1 VLNQNVFSWVCCA
14 FVCLLVLTAPC
25 TAQCTGSLLWE
36 HAERGAE
43 TSIALSPEGN
53 YVTTGSSKGIT
64 VFDTNGTI
72 ARDIQVRGDHGIAMS
87 AGGQSLAA
95 GGSGLNVYAPDG
107 SVQWKWSNGYF
118 VFDVDI
124 DPDGSEVVACSD
136 DAAIRSFNLTNGI
149 AWNVTFEEDIF
160 SIARSADGG
169 YIACGSKDGHIYLL
183 NRDQR
188 QVWNYR
194 TGGALIGDIAISSD
208 GARIA
213 ALSEDGML
221 YYLSRSGRMLWSKS
235 IGRSNQVAT
244 ADDGSIVAAGGDTI
258 SVYSADG
265 ERIWSHDTGTK
276 VSGIDLSADGSLL
289 AASDRDRIY
298 VFSLD
303 CKDNATAATQPPVE
317 GEVDNEPPVTAE
329 PLTTPQKPSTTP
341 AKSGADHIILGT
353 FSLFCLM
360 MVRKRN

>member
-1 VLNQNVFSWVCCA
+1 MCCA
-14 FVCLLVLTAPC
+14 FVCLLVFAAPC
-25 TAQCTGSLLWE
+25 TAQCTGSLLWD
-36 HAERGAE
+36 HAAGGADS
-43 TSIALSPEGN
+43 SIALSPEGD
-53 YVTTGSSKGIT
+53 YLTVGSSKGIT

-72 ARDIQVRGDHGIAMS
+72 AWDLPMRGDYGIAMS
-87 AGGQSLAA
+87 AGGQSLAM
-95 GGSGLNVYAPDG
+95 GGSGLNVYALDG

-118 VFDVDI
+118 VLDVDI

-136 DAAIRSFNLTNGI
+136 DATLYSFNVTNGI
-149 AWNVTFEEDIF
+149 AWNVTFEEDIY
-160 SIARSADGG
+160 SVSRSGDGG
-169 YIACGSKDGHIYLL
+169 YIACGSEDGHIYLL

-188 QVWNYR
+188 RLWNYR
-194 TGGALIGDIAISSD
+194 TGGAPIGDIAISSD
-208 GARIA
+208 GTRIA

-244 ADDGSIVAAGGDTI
+244 AYDGSIVAAGGDTI

-265 ERIWSHDTGTK
+265 ERVWSHDTGTK

-289 AASDRDRIY
+289 AASDQNQIY
-298 VFSLD
+298 LFSLD
-303 CKDNATAATQPPVE
+303 CGYNATAAPQQPVE
-317 GEVDNEPPVTAE
+317 GVVDIQTPVTGE

-360 MVRKRN
+360 MLRQRN